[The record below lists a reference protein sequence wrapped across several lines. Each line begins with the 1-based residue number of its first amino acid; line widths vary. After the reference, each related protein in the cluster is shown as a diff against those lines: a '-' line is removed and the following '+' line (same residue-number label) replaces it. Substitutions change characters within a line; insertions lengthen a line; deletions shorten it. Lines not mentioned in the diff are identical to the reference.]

1 MTTRVSRQAESA
13 AILFDWG
20 ETLVSIPGM
29 IHGAERHI
37 ACLRRLYFERR
48 DDGAPSLADR
58 CGVPWEAFR
67 RAYGDAAQGQIARS
81 AETCREHTFED
92 RLGDA
97 FCRLNA
103 PHALEG
109 AELAALVVR
118 LGHYIVDDAAA
129 VQGAFEVVPLLAEHY
144 RLGVVSNYPNAPLV
158 ARTLERFGILQF
170 FSTLVVSGEFGWLKP
185 HPSVFR
191 EALSR
196 LGAQAEHAL
205 FVGDDLR
212 NDVKGPKSLGFRT
225 AWFAP
230 GMPPTN
236 DPDIDVQLDDLR
248 ELPQW
253 CRTHFVHHSD
263 AQ

>member
-1 MTTRVSRQAESA
+1 VSCHAESA

-20 ETLVSIPGM
+20 ETLILVPGM
-29 IHGAERHI
+29 IHSAERHI
-37 ACLRRLYFERR
+37 ACLQRLYFERC
-48 DDGAPSLADR
+48 DDGGPSLADR
-58 CGVPWEAFR
+58 CSVPWEAFR
-67 RAYGDAAQGQIARS
+67 RAYWDAAQSQIARS

-92 RLGDA
+92 RLAEA

-103 PHALEG
+103 SYAFEEG
-109 AELAALVVR
+109 ELAALVVR
-118 LGHYIVDDAAA
+118 LGHHIVDDAGA
-129 VQGAFEVVPLLAEHY
+129 VEGAIEVVPLLAEHY
-144 RLGVVSNYPNAPLV
+144 RLGVVSNYPSAPLV
-158 ARTLERFGILQF
+158 ARTLERFGLLQY
-170 FSTLVVSGEFGWLKP
+170 FSVLVVSGEFGWLKP

-196 LGAQAEHAL
+196 LGAQAERAL

-230 GMPPTN
+230 GKPPAD
-236 DPDIDVQLDDLR
+236 DPDVDVQLGGLR

-253 CRTHFVHHSD
+253 CRTHFPHH
-263 AQ
+263 